1 MRKTILSILMLVL
14 LTSCATMERRGL
26 ERAPLS
32 PEEEAALKK
41 VGEWEGYM
49 NLIGEG
55 DVSLSTVLRL
65 TDEYFQAKDVLF
77 KGEMDE
83 YERRLSQYAAGRLKE
98 EPKRPSQDHR
108 KLIAHFSA
116 LSEKYRYDEWA
127 DAVRYALGIAL
138 YEQGDMNEAVKVFED
153 ILKNYPESEYSTE
166 VSFRL
171 GEFYFE
177 TGQYGEALEKYKRI
191 LDKPR
196 STFYEKA
203 LYKMGWIY
211 IKLDS
216 FDQAV
221 DMFMA
226 VVDRRWDGKPTE
238 GGQTE
243 EPISCI
249 VLSLDNFKN
258 TGKAIA
264 YLESK
269 GVRDYAPFVL
279 SRLGERLTEETRYDE
294 AALAYRY
301 FTDHFRDDPLCPFVY
316 EKLAG
321 LIDRSGAQEEGLKTR
336 WAMVHMY
343 NPLTEW
349 YKKNYPN
356 GSDKLDGLLSTTLV
370 SVARKYHALGKNGAD
385 PGGIEKAVEG
395 YRLFLASY
403 PNGPDAKEINP
414 LLADAL
420 FDSKHYADAA
430 VEYEHAAKLYRQGP
444 EFQDMVY
451 DAFLSYEMVFQSE
464 KTADTARAADR
475 LLEAYRDAV
484 LKHPKLAGAQ
494 MRLSGMYAE
503 TGDYERA
510 RAVLVPLM
518 DGQGSAEAARMTGEL
533 HIKENDFISAEEVYS
548 RLAERT
554 KTPESM
560 ERLAQVRYMLAEADM
575 KEGRLR
581 EAAAKFGSAF
591 STRPGSQ
598 TGEASL
604 IKLGYIDMRL
614 RDYGGLDS
622 TIDLLSKTYPASALA
637 NSFTVEAGRWIE
649 VVRPLAAA
657 AYFEKASVNAAS
669 RDARALVGAAAALYE
684 KNGEYGRAE
693 EALKGYLSSGKAG
706 AGGEPE
712 IRLMIAGAQMKAGR
726 KEAVAALAGL
736 VSQKG
741 RIDDGVV
748 ARAALILTNSRAVE
762 YLDLK
767 LTQPFEETFDK
778 KTRHLNNF
786 LKEYSEAA
794 KFKIPEILPEIYFR
808 MGALFENF
816 RDSIVRSE
824 RPDGLT
830 KEQMDEY
837 GFLLEEKAY
846 PYDEQAVKVYE
857 RCADAARKHSLHDE
871 WSERCFARL
880 ADIRPALYKRPLN
893 EDWMAPVS
901 IGPEPITLD
910 ARR

>member
-1 MRKTILSILMLVL
+1 MRKTVLFILILLL
-14 LTSCATMERRGL
+14 LTSCATLERQGL
-26 ERAPLS
+26 EKPPLS

-41 VGEWEGYM
+41 AAEWEGYM

-98 EPKRPSQDHR
+98 EPKRPSQDHK
-108 KLIAHFSA
+108 KLIAHFRT
-116 LSEKYRYDEWA
+116 LSGKYRYDEWA

-138 YEQGDMNEAVKVFED
+138 YEQGEMNEAVKVFED
-153 ILKNYPESEYSTE
+153 ILRNYPESEYSTE

-177 TGQYGEALEKYKRI
+177 TGQYGEALEKYRRI
-191 LDKPR
+191 LEKPR

-249 VLSLDNFKN
+249 VLSLDNFKD
-258 TGKAIA
+258 TEKAIK

-269 GVRDYAPFVL
+269 GVRGYTPFIL
-279 SRLGERLTEETRYDE
+279 SRLGERLAEETRYAE

-301 FTDHFRDDPLCPFVY
+301 FTERFPDDPLCPFVY

-321 LIDRSGAQEEGLKTR
+321 LIDRSGAEDESLKTR
-336 WAMVHMY
+336 WAIAHMY
-343 NPLTEW
+343 NPLTAW

-356 GSDKLDGLLSTTLV
+356 GSEKLDGLLSATLASV
-370 SVARKYHALGKNGAD
+370 SRKHHSLGKSGAD
-385 PGGIEKAVEG
+385 PGGLDRAVEG

-403 PNGPDAKEINP
+403 PNAPDAKEMNL

-420 FDSKHYADAA
+420 FDSRRYADAA
-430 VEYEHAAKLYRQGP
+430 VEYEQAAKLYRQGP
-444 EFQDMVY
+444 EFQDVVY
-451 DAFLSYEMVFQSE
+451 DAFLSYEMVFQNE
-464 KTADTARAADR
+464 KTVETARAADR
-475 LLEAYRDAV
+475 LLEAYSDAV
-484 LKHPKLAGAQ
+484 LKNPKLAGAQ
-494 MRLSGMYAE
+494 MRLSSMYAE
-503 TGDYERA
+503 TGDYGRA
-510 RAVLVPLM
+510 RAVLAPLM
-518 DGQGSAEAARMTGEL
+518 DGKGYAEAAGMTAEL
-533 HIKENDFISAEEVYS
+533 HIKENDFRSAEEVYS
-548 RLAERT
+548 RLADRT
-554 KTPESM
+554 KAPESI
-560 ERLAQVRYMLAEADM
+560 ERLAQVRFMLAEAGM
-575 KEGRLR
+575 KDGKLK
-581 EAAAKFGSAF
+581 EAAAGFGSAF
-591 STRPGSQ
+591 STRPGSP

-604 IKLGYIDMRL
+604 IKLGYINMRQ

-622 TIDLLSKTYPASALA
+622 TIGLLSKTYPSSALA
-637 NSFTVEAGRWIE
+637 NSFIVEAGRWVE
-649 VVRPLAAA
+649 VVNPLSAAE
-657 AYFEKASVNAAS
+657 YFEKASINAAS
-669 RDARALVGAAAALYE
+669 GDARTLVYAAAALYE

-693 EALKGYLSSGKAG
+693 DALKRHLS
-706 AGGEPE
+706 GGRHNGGDEPE
-712 IRLMIAGAQMKAGR
+712 IRLMIAGAQMKAGG
-726 KEAVAALAGL
+726 KEAFTTLAGL
-736 VSQKG
+736 VSQRG
-741 RIDDGVV
+741 RIDDGVA
-748 ARAALILTNSRAVE
+748 ARANLLLINSRARE

-778 KTRHLNNF
+778 KTKYLNNF
-786 LKEYSEAA
+786 LKEYSETA
-794 KFKIPEILPEIYFR
+794 KFKAPELLPEIYFR

-830 KEQMDEY
+830 KEQTDEY

-871 WSERCFARL
+871 WSERCLARL
-880 ADIRPALYKRPLN
+880 ADIRPALYKRPLD
-893 EDWMAPVS
+893 EGWMAPVS
-901 IGPEPITLD
+901 INPEPVTLD
-910 ARR
+910 VR

>member
-1 MRKTILSILMLVL
+1 MLAL
-14 LTSCATMERRGL
+14 LTSCATLERQGL
-26 ERAPLS
+26 EKPPLS

-41 VGEWEGYM
+41 VAEWEGYM
-49 NLIGEG
+49 NLIGDG

-65 TDEYFQAKDVLF
+65 TDEYFQARDVLF
-77 KGEMDE
+77 KGEMDG
-83 YERRLSQYAAGRLKE
+83 YEGRLSQYAAGRLKE
-98 EPKRPSQDHR
+98 EPKRPSQDHK
-108 KLIAHFSA
+108 KLITHFRT
-116 LSEKYRYDEWA
+116 LGEKYRYDEWA
-127 DAVRYALGIAL
+127 DAIRYALGIAL

-153 ILKNYPESEYSTE
+153 LLSNYPESEYSTE

-177 TGQYGEALEKYKRI
+177 TGQYGDALEKYRRI
-191 LDKPR
+191 LEKPR
-196 STFYEKA
+196 SPFYEKA

-216 FDQAV
+216 FDLAV

-258 TGKAIA
+258 TEKAIA

-269 GVRDYAPFVL
+269 GVRGYAPFVL
-279 SRLGERLTEETRYDE
+279 LRLGERLTEETRYAE

-301 FTDHFRDDPLCPFVY
+301 FTDRFPDDPLCPFVY

-321 LIDRSGAQEEGLKTR
+321 LLDRSGSEDESLKTR
-336 WAMVHMY
+336 WAIAHMY
-343 NPLTEW
+343 NPLTAW
-349 YKKNYPN
+349 YKKNYPD
-356 GSDKLDGLLSTTLV
+356 GSEKLDGLLSATLV
-370 SVARKYHALGKNGAD
+370 SVAGKYHSLGRSGAVPD
-385 PGGIEKAVEG
+385 GLDKAVEG

-403 PNGPDAKEINP
+403 PNAPDAKEMNL

-420 FDSKHYADAA
+420 FDSKRYADAA

-444 EFQDMVY
+444 EFRDMVY
-451 DAFLSYEMVFQSE
+451 DAFLSHEMVFQKE
-464 KTADTARAADR
+464 KTAETARAADR

-484 LKHPKLAGAQ
+484 LKDQKLAGAQ
-494 MRLSGMYAE
+494 MRLSSMYAE

-518 DGQGSAEAARMTGEL
+518 EGKGSAEADRMTAEL
-533 HIKENDFISAEEVYS
+533 HIKENDFRSAEEVYS
-548 RLAERT
+548 RLAERS
-554 KTPESM
+554 KAPESI
-560 ERLAQVRYMLAEADM
+560 ERLAQVRYMLAEASLKD
-575 KEGRLR
+575 GRLK
-581 EAAAKFGSAF
+581 EAAGKFSSAF
-591 STRPGSQ
+591 STMPGSP

-604 IKLGYIDMRL
+604 IKLGYINMRQ

-622 TIDLLSKTYPASALA
+622 TIDLLSKTYPASAMA
-637 NSFTVEAGRWIE
+637 NSFIVEAGRWIE
-649 VVRPLAAA
+649 VLKPLAAG

-669 RDARALVGAAAALYE
+669 GDARTLVAAAVDIYE

-693 EALKGYLSSGKAG
+693 EALKGYLS
-706 AGGEPE
+706 GGRHNGGDEPE

-726 KEAVAALAGL
+726 KEAAAALAGL
-736 VSQKG
+736 VSQRG

-748 ARAALILTNSRAVE
+748 ARATLMLTNSRARE

-786 LKEYSEAA
+786 LREYSEAA
-794 KFKIPEILPEIYFR
+794 KFKAPELLPEIYFR

-824 RPDGLT
+824 RPGGLT

-857 RCADAARKHSLHDE
+857 RCADAVRRHSLHDE
-871 WSERCFARL
+871 WSDRCFARL
-880 ADIRPALYKRPLN
+880 ADIRPALYKRPLDEN
-893 EDWMAPVS
+893 WMAPVS
-901 IGPEPITLD
+901 INPEPVALD
-910 ARR
+910 AR

>member
-1 MRKTILSILMLVL
+1 MRKTILSIIILIL
-14 LTSCATMERRGL
+14 LTSCATLERQGL
-26 ERAPLS
+26 EKPPLS
-32 PEEEAALKK
+32 PEEEAALKR

-77 KGEMDE
+77 KGEMDG
-83 YERRLSQYAAGRLKE
+83 YERRLSEYAAGRLKE
-98 EPKRPSQDHR
+98 EPKRPSQDHK

-116 LSEKYRYDEWA
+116 LSEKYRYDDWA

-138 YEQGDMNEAVKVFED
+138 YEQGEMNEAVKVFED
-153 ILKNYPESEYSTE
+153 ILRNYPESDYSTE

-177 TGQYGEALEKYKRI
+177 TGQYGEALEKYRRI

-196 STFYEKA
+196 SAFYEKA
-203 LYKMGWIY
+203 LYKMGWIH
-211 IKLDS
+211 IKLDA
-216 FDQAV
+216 FEQAV

-269 GVRDYAPFVL
+269 GVRGYAPFVL
-279 SRLGERLTEETRYDE
+279 SRLGERLTEETRFAE
-294 AALAYRY
+294 AALVYRY
-301 FTDHFRDDPLCPFVY
+301 FTDRFPDDPLCPFVY
-316 EKLAG
+316 EKLAA
-321 LIDRSGAQEEGLKTR
+321 LIDRGGAEEESLKTR
-336 WAMVHMY
+336 WAIAHMY
-343 NPLTEW
+343 NPLTAW

-356 GSDKLDGLLSTTLV
+356 GSEKLDGLLSTTLV
-370 SVARKYHALGKNGAD
+370 SVSRKHHSLGKSGAD
-385 PGGIEKAVEG
+385 PSGLDRAVEG
-395 YRLFLASY
+395 YRLYLASY
-403 PNGPDAKEINP
+403 PNGPDAKEMNL

-420 FDSKHYADAA
+420 FDSKRYADAA
-430 VEYEHAAKLYRQGP
+430 VEYEQAAKLYRQGP

-451 DAFLSYEMVFQSE
+451 DAFLSYEMVFQNE
-464 KTADTARAADR
+464 KTAETARAADR
-475 LLEAYRDAV
+475 LLEVYRDAV
-484 LKHPKLAGAQ
+484 LKNPKLAGAQ
-494 MRLSGMYAE
+494 MRLSSMYAE
-503 TGDYERA
+503 TGDYKTA
-510 RAVLVPLM
+510 RAVLAPLM
-518 DGQGSAEAARMTGEL
+518 DGKGYAEAARMTAEL
-533 HIKENDFISAEEVYS
+533 HIKERDFKSAEDVYS
-548 RLAERT
+548 SMAGRT
-554 KTPESM
+554 KAPESI
-560 ERLAQVRYMLAEADM
+560 ERLAQVRYMLAEASLKDG
-575 KEGRLR
+575 KLK
-581 EAAAKFGSAF
+581 EAAAGFDSAF
-591 STRPGSQ
+591 STRPGSP

-604 IKLGYIDMRL
+604 IKLGYINMRL

-649 VVRPLAAA
+649 VVNPLAAA
-657 AYFEKASVNAAS
+657 AYFEKASVNTAS
-669 RDARALVGAAAALYE
+669 TDARTLVNAAAALYE

-693 EALKGYLSSGKAG
+693 DALKRYLSSGRHN
-706 AGGEPE
+706 GGDEPS

-736 VSQKG
+736 VSQRG

-748 ARAALILTNSRAVE
+748 ARANLMLINSRAGE
-762 YLDLK
+762 YLDLR

-778 KTRHLNNF
+778 KTRYLDNF

-794 KFKIPEILPEIYFR
+794 KFKIPEILPEIYLR

-824 RPDGLT
+824 RPGGLT

-857 RCADAARKHSLHDE
+857 RCADAARRHSLRDE

-880 ADIRPALYKRPLN
+880 ADIRPALYKRHMD
-893 EDWMAPVS
+893 EDWMAPVT
-901 IGPEPITLD
+901 IKPEPVTLD
-910 ARR
+910 AR